1 MTSKTRTFSPSLLFF
16 CIFSF
21 LWPSLPR
28 SDLHRYEQICHSLGL
43 CSSLHTP
50 YREPHGNY
58 TAEEEQLR
66 VVGSEL
72 EQDFSEAL
80 GRAEFC
86 CLSPEILGP
95 GLVTLQLS
103 GWKVEK
109 DCCCQKGIAF
119 PIQDAAATPS
129 TCSVAATAAAS
140 WSMGD
145 LTDPGWLLL

>member
-1 MTSKTRTFSPSLLFF
+1 MIFKTRTFSLSLFF
-16 CIFSF
+16 LYIFSF
-21 LWPSLPR
+21 LWSSLHLL
-28 SDLHRYEQICHSLGL
+28 DLHRYVQIRHSLGL

-58 TAEEEQLR
+58 TTEEEQLR

-80 GRAEFC
+80 GKAEFC

-103 GWKVEK
+103 GCKVEK
-109 DCCCQKGIAF
+109 DCYCQKGTAF
-119 PIQDAAATPS
+119 PIQDAAVTPKH
-129 TCSVAATAAAS
+129 
-140 WSMGD
+140 
-145 LTDPGWLLL
+145 LLCGSNSSSKLEHGGFDRP